1 MASDIAAIDA
11 FIARWQGS
19 GGAER
24 ANCQSF
30 LSELCDLL
38 DLPRPAPASGAGGDY
53 RYERP
58 VTRNELDDT
67 TSKRFIDLYRRG
79 AFVLEA
85 KQGQDALVQQRSL
98 FPAGPNETARR
109 ASVRSSPGW
118 VQAMLKA
125 KGQAER
131 YARDVP
137 TDEG

>member
-1 MASDIAAIDA
+1 MSAGPQAVEA

-38 DLPRPAPASGAGGDY
+38 VLPRPAPATGASGDY

-58 VTRNELDDT
+58 VTRNEIDDT
-67 TSKRFIDLYRRG
+67 TSKRFIDLYKRG

-85 KQGQDALVQQRSL
+85 KQGQDAVAPEPVKLD
-98 FPAGPNETARR
+98 AG
-109 ASVRSSPGW
+109 
-118 VQAMLKA
+118 
-125 KGQAER
+125 
-131 YARDVP
+131 
-137 TDEG
+137 